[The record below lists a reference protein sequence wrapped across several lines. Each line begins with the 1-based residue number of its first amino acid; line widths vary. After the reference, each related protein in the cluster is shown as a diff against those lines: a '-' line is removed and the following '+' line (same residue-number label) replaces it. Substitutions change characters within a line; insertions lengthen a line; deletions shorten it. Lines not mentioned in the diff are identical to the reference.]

1 MSASNWLSGSSTQVP
16 TASII
21 PATLAVCSGVTVG
34 PVARPATP
42 LPTSAGVLGMTRITG
57 CPSGNTSANRA
68 RVTPAAT
75 ETITAF
81 GPRWGA
87 TSVRA
92 VATWWGL
99 TATTTTSA
107 TLTPDTSTDRTPRR
121 SRSFARRSVSWS
133 TATISSGE
141 VPVAIHPAMSASPMA
156 PAPMTAII
164 GAAVLR
170 PGWR

>member
-1 MSASNWLSGSSTQVP
+1 MSASNWLSGSSTQIP

-21 PATLAVCSGVTVG
+21 ATTLAVCSGVTVG
-34 PVARPATP
+34 PAARPATP

-57 CPSGNTSANRA
+57 CPSGSTSVSRA

-75 ETITAF
+75 ETTTAS

-87 TSVRA
+87 MSVRA

-107 TLTPDTSTDRTPRR
+107 TLTPDTSTERTPRR
-121 SRSFARRSVSWS
+121 SRSLARRSVSWS

-141 VPVAIHPAMSASPMA
+141 VPAAIQPAVSASPMA

-164 GAAVLR
+164 GPTAPR